1 MSIPLSGATRLHMIV
16 GDPIAQVKSP
26 GGMTAAFAARGADAV
41 LVPVQVGPADIG
53 AFFEVAD
60 RMKNLDGL
68 IATVPHKFAAFD
80 HCRRASARAS
90 FIAAANVMR
99 REGDGWYGDMVDG
112 EGFVGAMRAR
122 GVDPRGKR
130 ALLVG
135 AGGAGSAIAYALMQ
149 AGVRELAIHDTDPAR
164 RDTLIARF
172 GGAPVMVGSADPAG
186 FDLVCNATPAG
197 MRPGDALP
205 VMTERL
211 THGMYVGCV
220 VTAPEVSPLIEA
232 ARTIGCVTGTGTD
245 MYRALQEMMV
255 TFLLG

>member
-1 MSIPLSGATRLHMIV
+1 MSIALSGATRLHMIV

-41 LVPVQVGPADIG
+41 LVPVQIAPADIE
-53 AFFEVAD
+53 AFFSMAD
-60 RMKNLDGL
+60 RMKNLDGM
-68 IATVPHKFAAFD
+68 IATVPHKFAAFA
-80 HCRRASARAS
+80 HCRRASERAS

-99 REGDGWYGDMVDG
+99 RDGEGWYGDMVDG
-112 EGFVGAMRAR
+112 EGFVGAMRGH

-135 AGGAGSAIAYALMQ
+135 AGGAGSAIAYALVQ
-149 AGVRELAIHDTDPAR
+149 AGVRELALHDADPAR
-164 RDTLIARF
+164 RDALIGRF
-172 GGAPVMVGSADPAG
+172 GDGPVVAGSADPTG

-205 VMTERL
+205 VMAHRL
-211 THGMYVGCV
+211 TPAMYVGCV
-220 VTAPEVSPLIEA
+220 VTAPEVSPLVEA
-232 ARTIGCVTGTGTD
+232 ARAIGCVTGTGTE

-255 TFLLG
+255 MFLLG